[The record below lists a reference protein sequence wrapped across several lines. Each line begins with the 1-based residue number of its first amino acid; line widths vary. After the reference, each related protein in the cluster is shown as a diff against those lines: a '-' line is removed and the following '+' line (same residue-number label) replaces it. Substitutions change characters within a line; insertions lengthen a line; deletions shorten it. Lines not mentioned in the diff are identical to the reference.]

1 MYVEKH
7 EITILKLETAIP
19 VVGINLQNSGL
30 PITFDSLGMMWV
42 RLTDEVK
49 AGIKDVHNKDTEYGI
64 CLNKKP
70 DYLVGLE
77 STMDPCDTSYFTYII
92 PAGKYIKAEF
102 NAENHEE
109 LTNKRLTSM
118 QKEAKKWAKSN
129 KIKINPEFTVE
140 VYPAESKMEYP
151 SMYVLFPMA

>member
-1 MYVEKH
+1 MYTEKT
-7 EITILKLETAIP
+7 EITIINVETPIP
-19 VVGINLQNSGL
+19 VAGINLQNSGL
-30 PITFDSLGMMWV
+30 PITFDSLGLMWT
-42 RLTDEVK
+42 RLTDEVR
-49 AGIKDVHNKDTEYGI
+49 AGIKDVHNKDVEYGI

-77 STMDPCDTSYFTYII
+77 STMDTSDTSYFSFTI

-102 NAENHEE
+102 NAETHVT
-109 LTNKRLTSM
+109 LVNKRLMSM

-129 KIKINPEFTVE
+129 NIKINPQFTAE

-151 SMYVLFPMA
+151 SMYVLFPVA